1 MLTPRLPV
9 STFVALTFAT
19 LITLGTSGCQE
30 DLEVAETS
38 PAASSGSGAKA
49 EDRHNHS
56 SSQDSRSSDP
66 TIEPDLSPDP
76 VADAES
82 TAGWVN
88 LPVEP
93 HWKKIDRKG
102 YVVAYLGSPGNTHY
116 IRERTKDLPP
126 ADLTDLDDLR
136 QFFREVTKKENGG
149 ILSVEIQTV
158 QGHDCVVVLSK
169 EVVPKLRGYR
179 YVGRAFFP
187 HDDIWTE
194 VRMDGIQMGAT
205 GMREAV
211 ATASLG
217 ANMEMEEVPADA
229 APTPMPGRP
238 AKPGDKRL
246 KGFYFDPYDPAFNSA
261 AINSIADDPKYDQLS
276 PQHPLTRIRRD
287 FPLLLQRLT
296 FGDAG

>member
-1 MLTPRLPV
+1 MPNRRLPLLM
-9 STFVALTFAT
+9 SVALIA
-19 LITLGTSGCQE
+19 LGTSGCRE
-30 DLEVAETS
+30 DLEVAESS
-38 PAASSGSGAKA
+38 PAKTSGSGTT
-49 EDRHNHS
+49 
-56 SSQDSRSSDP
+56 SDP
-66 TIEPDLSPDP
+66 LNRLSIQNSDSTDPAIEPDFLPDP
-76 VADAES
+76 TADTAP

-93 HWKKIDRKG
+93 HWKKIDRKS

-126 ADLTDLDDLR
+126 ADLTDLDAQR

-149 ILSVEIQTV
+149 ILSVETQTV

-211 ATASLG
+211 ATSSLG
-217 ANMEMEEVPADA
+217 ASMEMEEVPADA

-238 AKPGDKRL
+238 AKPGDQRL
-246 KGFYFDPYDPAFNSA
+246 KGFYFDPYDPAFSSS
-261 AINSIADDPKYDQLS
+261 AINSIADDPQYDQMS

-287 FPLLLQRLT
+287 FPSLLERLT